1 MLNNRELTYFPSNY
15 AFQAVIAYI
24 SALLIIAIRF
34 SAYVMLWYWWLF
46 GIVGVLGF
54 FYGANKLTKL
64 WGGYTDRLF
73 KKQLFWTALAIRVIV
88 VLILYWFFTQLS
100 DKPPFMFNAGDSE
113 GYHQMAEWMTDCI
126 KDRRFGWFLNE
137 ALFVE
142 GGGIS
147 DAGYP
152 LYLGTIYLI
161 TDNSILI
168 ARLIKAIWSALTCVL
183 IYKLGSRNF
192 GESVGRIASI
202 FVMLEPHFIMYCGMH
217 LKETE
222 MIFLLVFF
230 LERAD
235 NLIRSRSFRVG
246 TIAPVFLLAAS
257 LFFFRTVLG
266 LAAIFAF
273 IMALLL
279 SSQKVANLG
288 RRWMVLILFV
298 LCAGYFVGGRVL
310 SEVEFAWNGRHTN
323 QESRYGVI
331 KQSQSLA
338 KYATKT
344 VLAPMIFTIPF
355 PTMVETPGQ
364 ENHRMHHA
372 GNVVKN
378 IMSLFCILAL
388 VLLILDKSPTTGW
401 RNNVLIGAFLIAYL
415 VIIVQSAF
423 MHVDRFHL
431 PAYIIELLFAAYGVS
446 QMPKLKYKKLY
457 TYWCVLMFIAWV
469 AWAWFKLS
477 GRGLD

>member
-1 MLNNRELTYFPSNY
+1 MLYNRQLTYFPSNY
-15 AFQAVIAYI
+15 AFQAVLAYLAALFVI
-24 SALLIIAIRF
+24 SIRF
-34 SAYVMLWYWWLF
+34 SAYAMLWYWWAF
-46 GIVGVLGF
+46 GIIGVLGF
-54 FYGANKLTKL
+54 FYGSSKLTKK
-64 WGGYTDRLF
+64 WGFFSPKTF
-73 KKQLFWTALAIRVIV
+73 QKQLFWTAFAIRILM
-88 VLILYWFFTQLS
+88 VLFLYWFFTKLS
-100 DKPPFMFNAGDSE
+100 DKPPFMFHAADAE
-113 GYHQMAEWMTDCI
+113 AYHDTAEWMANSIREGNPKVFFD
-126 KDRRFGWFLNE
+126 W
-137 ALFVE
+137 LFA
-142 GGGIS
+142 GGGVS

-152 LYLGTIYLI
+152 LYLGTIYLL
-161 TDNSILI
+161 TGNSILI
-168 ARLIKAIWSALTCVL
+168 ARLIKAIWSALICVL

-192 GESVGRIASI
+192 GESVGRMAAI
-202 FVMLEPHFIMYCGMH
+202 FVLLEPHFIIYSGLH

-222 MIFLLVFF
+222 MIFLLVLF

-235 NLIRSRSFRVG
+235 NLIRSREFRVG

-266 LAAIFAF
+266 LAGIFAF

-288 RRWMVLILFV
+288 RRWLVLILFV

-310 SEVEFAWNGRHTN
+310 SEVESAWEGRHTN
-323 QESRYGVI
+323 QDLRYGDI
-331 KQSQSLA
+331 KKTQSLA
-338 KYATKT
+338 KYATKG

-364 ENHRMHHA
+364 ENHRMLHA

-378 IMSLFCILAL
+378 VLSLFCVLAL
-388 VLLILDKSPTTGW
+388 ILLIFDKSPTTGW
-401 RNNVLIGAFLIAYL
+401 RNNVLLGAFLIAYL

-423 MHVDRFHL
+423 AHVDRFHL

-446 QMPKLKYKKLY
+446 QMPRIKYKQLY
-457 TYWCVLMFIAWV
+457 TYWCVLMFVAWV
-469 AWAWFKLS
+469 AWAWIKLS

>member
-46 GIVGVLGF
+46 GIIGVLAF
-54 FYGANKLTKL
+54 FYGSNKLTKL
-64 WGGYTDRLF
+64 WGNYTPRLF
-73 KKQLFWTALAIRVIV
+73 KRQLFWTALVIRVIM
-88 VLILYWFFTQLS
+88 VLFLYWFFTKLS
-100 DKPPFMFNAGDSE
+100 DDPPFMFHAADSR
-113 GYHQMAEWMTDCI
+113 GYHD
-126 KDRRFGWFLNE
+126 E
-137 ALFVE
+137 ALFMVDLISNQQFKVYMDLLKARE
-142 GGGIS
+142 IS

-152 LYLGTIYLI
+152 LYLGSIYLL
-161 TDNSILI
+161 TGNSILV
-168 ARLIKAIWSALTCVL
+168 ARLIKVIWSALTCVL

-192 GESVGRIASI
+192 GESVGRMAAI
-202 FVMLEPHFIMYCGMH
+202 FVMLEPHYIIYSGLH

-222 MIFLLVFF
+222 MIFLLVLF

-235 NLIRSRSFRVG
+235 NLIRSREFRVG

-310 SEVEFAWNGRHTN
+310 SEVESAWEGRHTN

-331 KQSQSLA
+331 RQTQSLA

-355 PTMVETPGQ
+355 PTMVESPGQ
-364 ENHRMHHA
+364 ENHRMLHA
-372 GNVVKN
+372 GNVAKN
-378 IMSLFCILAL
+378 VLSLFCIIGLI
-388 VLLILDKSPTTGW
+388 LLILDKSPTTGW
-401 RNNVLIGAFLIAYL
+401 RNNVLLEAFLIAYL

-431 PAYIIELLFAAYGVS
+431 PAYIIEILFAAYGLS
-446 QMPKLKYKKLY
+446 QMPRIKWKQLY
-457 TYWCVLMFIAWV
+457 TYWCVLMFVAWV

>member
-1 MLNNRELTYFPSNY
+1 MLNRRPLTYFPSNY

-34 SAYVMLWYWWLF
+34 NAYVMQWYWWLF
-46 GIVGVLGF
+46 GIIGVLGF

-64 WGGYTDRLF
+64 WGNYTERLF
-73 KKQLFWTALAIRVIV
+73 KKQLFWTALAIRVIM
-88 VLILYWFFTQLS
+88 VLFLYWFFTKLS
-100 DKPPFMFNAGDSE
+100 NEPPFMFHAADAK
-113 GYHQMAEWMTDCI
+113 GYHEAAEWMANSI
-126 KDRRFGWFLNE
+126 RERNS
-137 ALFVE
+137 ALFFTWLFAE
-142 GGGIS
+142 DGGIS

-152 LYLGTIYLI
+152 LYLGSIYLL
-161 TDNSILI
+161 TGNSILL
-168 ARLIKAIWSALTCVL
+168 ARLIKAVWSALTCVL

-192 GESVGRIASI
+192 GESVGRMAGI
-202 FVMLEPHFIMYCGMH
+202 FVMLEPHFIIYSGLH

-235 NLIRSRSFRVG
+235 NLIRSRSFRIG
-246 TIAPVFLLAAS
+246 AITPVFLLAAS

-310 SEVEFAWNGRHTN
+310 SEVESAWEGRHTN

-331 KQSQSLA
+331 RQSQSLA

-378 IMSLFCILAL
+378 VMSLFCILAL
-388 VLLILDKSPTTGW
+388 VLLIFDKSPTTGW
-401 RNNVLIGAFLIAYL
+401 RNNVLLGAYLIAYL
-415 VIIVQSAF
+415 IIIVQSAF

-431 PAYIIELLFAAYGVS
+431 PAYIIELLFAAYGLS
-446 QMPKLKYKKLY
+446 QMPRIRYKKLY
-457 TYWCVLMFIAWV
+457 TYWCVLMFVAWI
-469 AWAWFKLS
+469 AWAWIKLS

>member
-1 MLNNRELTYFPSNY
+1 MNNRELTYFPSNY

-64 WGGYTDRLF
+64 WGVYTERLF
-73 KKQLFWTALAIRVIV
+73 KKQLFWTALAIRVIM
-88 VLILYWFFTQLS
+88 VLFLYWFFTQLS
-100 DKPPFMFNAGDSE
+100 DKPPFMFGAADSE
-113 GYHQMAEWMTDCI
+113 GYHDEAVWMAQTIRDGQFSTYLQY
-126 KDRRFGWFLNE
+126 K
-137 ALFVE
+137 FVANN
-142 GGGIS
+142 GIS

-152 LYLGTIYLI
+152 MYLGFIYWL
-161 TDNSILI
+161 TGDSILI
-168 ARLIKAIWSALTCVL
+168 ARLVKAIWSALTCVL

-192 GESVGRIASI
+192 GESVGRMAGI
-202 FVMLEPHFIMYCGMH
+202 FVMLEPHYIIYSGLH

-222 MIFLLVFF
+222 MIFLLVLF

-235 NLIRSRSFRVG
+235 NLIRSREFRVG

-310 SEVEFAWNGRHTN
+310 SEVEYAWEGRHTN

-331 KQSQSLA
+331 RQSQSLA

-378 IMSLFCILAL
+378 IMSLFVIIA
-388 VLLILDKSPTTGW
+388 LILLLFDKSPTSGW
-401 RNNVLIGAFLIAYL
+401 RNNVLLGAYLIAYL
-415 VIIVQSAF
+415 IIIVQSAF

-431 PAYIIELLFAAYGVS
+431 PAYIIELLFAAYGLS
-446 QMPKLKYKKLY
+446 QMPRIKYKKLY

>member
-1 MLNNRELTYFPSNY
+1 MIPRKELTYFPSTY
-15 AFQAVIAYI
+15 AFQAVLAYLA
-24 SALLIIAIRF
+24 ALLVISIRF
-34 SAYVMLWYWWLF
+34 SAYSMLWYWWAF
-46 GIVGVLGF
+46 GIIGVLLF
-54 FYGANKLTKL
+54 FYGSNHLTKQ
-64 WGGYTDRLF
+64 WGIYTDRLF
-73 KKQLFWTALAIRVIV
+73 KKQLFWTALAIRVIM
-88 VLILYWFFTQLS
+88 VLFLYWFFTQLS
-100 DKPPFMFNAGDSE
+100 DRPPFMFHAADAE
-113 GYHQMAEWMTDCI
+113 AYHDMAEWMTGCI
-126 KDRRFGWFLNE
+126 KDGKITWFLKE
-137 ALFVE
+137 VLFA
-142 GGGIS
+142 GGVS

-152 LYLGTIYLI
+152 MYLGFIYLL
-161 TDNSILI
+161 TGDSILI
-168 ARLIKAIWSALTCVL
+168 TRLIKAIWSALTCVL

-192 GESVGRIASI
+192 GESVGRMAGI
-202 FVMLEPHFIMYCGMH
+202 FVMLEPHFIIYSGLH

-235 NLIRSRSFRVG
+235 NLIRSREFRVG

-279 SSQKVANLG
+279 SSQKVASIG
-288 RRWMVLILFV
+288 KRWLVLILFV
-298 LCAGYFVGGRVL
+298 LCAGFFVGGRVL
-310 SEVEFAWNGRHTN
+310 SEVETVWEGRHTN
-323 QESRYGVI
+323 QDSRYGVI
-331 KQSQSLA
+331 RKSQSLA

-378 IMSLFCILAL
+378 VLSLFVIIAL
-388 VLLILDKSPTTGW
+388 ILLIFDKSPTTGW

-415 VIIVQSAF
+415 IIIVQSAF
-423 MHVDRFHL
+423 IHADRFHL

-446 QMPKLKYKKLY
+446 QMHRIKYKQLY
-457 TYWCVLMFIAWV
+457 TYWCVLMFVAWV
-469 AWAWFKLS
+469 AWAWFKLT

>member
-1 MLNNRELTYFPSNY
+1 MIPRRELTYFPSNY

-64 WGGYTDRLF
+64 WGNYTDRLF
-73 KKQLFWTALAIRVIV
+73 KKQLFWTALAIRVIM

-100 DKPPFMFNAGDSE
+100 DKPPFMFHAADAE
-113 GYHQMAEWMTDCI
+113 GYHQAAEWMANSI
-126 KDRRFGWFLNE
+126 RDRNSSSFFSW
-137 ALFVE
+137 LFAE

-152 LYLGTIYLI
+152 LYLGSIYLL
-161 TDNSILI
+161 TGNSILI

-192 GESVGRIASI
+192 GESVGRMAGI
-202 FVMLEPHFIMYCGMH
+202 FVMLEPHFIIYSGLH

-288 RRWMVLILFV
+288 RRWLVLILFV

-310 SEVEFAWNGRHTN
+310 SEVEFYWEGRHTN
-323 QESRYGVI
+323 QEARYGEI
-331 KQSQSLA
+331 RRSQSLA
-338 KYATKT
+338 RYATKT

-355 PTMVETPGQ
+355 PTMVDVPEQYTQKLLNG
-364 ENHRMHHA
+364 
-372 GNVVKN
+372 GNFIKN
-378 IMSLFCILAL
+378 ILSFFVIL
-388 VLLILDKSPTTGW
+388 VMFMLLLSGKWRDHMLPLSILLG
-401 RNNVLIGAFLIAYL
+401 YL
-415 VIIVQSAF
+415 VVLVFSAF
-423 MHVDRFHL
+423 AQSERFHQPAL
-431 PAYIIELLFAAYGVS
+431 PFELMFAAYGISILYNDV
-446 QMPKLKYKKLY
+446 KYRRWFKY
-457 TYWCVLMFIAWV
+457 WTYLMFIAGI
-469 AWAWFKLS
+469 AWNWFKLK
-477 GRGLD
+477 GRGL

>member
-1 MLNNRELTYFPSNY
+1 MIPQRELTYFPSNY

-24 SALLIIAIRF
+24 SALFIIAIRF

-54 FYGANKLTKL
+54 FYGSNKLTKL
-64 WGGYTDRLF
+64 WGNYTERLF
-73 KKQLFWTALAIRVIV
+73 KKQLFWTALAIRVIM
-88 VLILYWFFTQLS
+88 VLFLYWFFTQLS
-100 DKPPFMFNAGDSE
+100 DKPPFMFHAADAQA
-113 GYHQMAEWMTDCI
+113 YHETAAWMTRCI
-126 KDRRFGWFLNE
+126 KNDNPEEFFNW
-137 ALFVE
+137 LFTE
-142 GGGIS
+142 GGVS

-152 LYLGTIYLI
+152 MYLGFIYLL
-161 TDNSILI
+161 TGDNILI

-192 GESVGRIASI
+192 GESVGRMAGI
-202 FVMLEPHFIMYCGMH
+202 FVMLEPHFIIYSGLH

-235 NLIRSRSFRVG
+235 NLIRSREFRVG

-298 LCAGYFVGGRVL
+298 LCAGYFVGGRVMI
-310 SEVEFAWNGRHTN
+310 EIEKAWEGRRTN
-323 QESRYGVI
+323 QELRYGDI
-331 KQSQSLA
+331 LKTQSLA

-355 PTMVETPGQ
+355 PTMVETPEQ
-364 ENHRMHHA
+364 EVHRMHHA

-378 IMSLFCILAL
+378 VMSLFCILAL
-388 VLLILDKSPTTGW
+388 ILLIFDKSPTTGW
-401 RNNVLIGAFLIAYL
+401 RNNVLIGAFMIAYL
-415 VIIVQSAF
+415 AIIVQSAF
-423 MHVDRFHL
+423 AHADRFHL
-431 PAYIIELLFAAYGVS
+431 PVYIIELLFAAYGLS
-446 QMPKLKYKKLY
+446 QMPRIKWKQLY
-457 TYWCVLMFIAWV
+457 TYWCVLMFVAWV

>member
-1 MLNNRELTYFPSNY
+1 MNNRELTYFPSNY
-15 AFQAVIAYI
+15 AFQAVLAYI
-24 SALLIIAIRF
+24 CAMLVISIRF

-64 WGGYTDRLF
+64 WGNYTDRLF
-73 KKQLFWTALAIRVIV
+73 KKQLFWTALAIRIIM
-88 VLILYWFFTQLS
+88 VLFLYWFFTQLS
-100 DKPPFMFNAGDSE
+100 DKPPLMFHAADSE
-113 GYHQMAEWMTDCI
+113 GYHD
-126 KDRRFGWFLNE
+126 E
-137 ALFVE
+137 AVWIAQTIRDGQFSTYLQYKFVATN
-142 GGGIS
+142 GIS

-152 LYLGTIYLI
+152 MYLGFIYLL
-161 TDNSILI
+161 TGDSILI

-192 GESVGRIASI
+192 GESVGRMAGI
-202 FVMLEPHFIMYCGMH
+202 FVMLEPHFIIYSGLH

-222 MIFLLVFF
+222 MIFLLVLF

-235 NLIRSRSFRVG
+235 NLIRSREFRVG

-310 SEVEFAWNGRHTN
+310 SEVEYAWEGRHTN
-323 QESRYGVI
+323 QEARYGEI
-331 KQSQSLA
+331 KRSQSLA

-344 VLAPMIFTIPF
+344 MLAPMIFTIPF

-364 ENHRMHHA
+364 ENHRMLHA

-378 IMSLFCILAL
+378 VMSLFCILAL
-388 VLLILDKSPTTGW
+388 ILLIINKSPTTGW
-401 RNNVLIGAFLIAYL
+401 RNNVLLGAYLIAYL
-415 VIIVQSAF
+415 IIIVQSAF

-457 TYWCVLMFIAWV
+457 TYWCVLMFVAWI

>member
-1 MLNNRELTYFPSNY
+1 MNNRELTYFPSNY
-15 AFQAVIAYI
+15 AFQAVLAYI
-24 SALLIIAIRF
+24 CAMLVISIRF

-64 WGGYTDRLF
+64 WGNYTERLF
-73 KKQLFWTALAIRVIV
+73 KKQLFWTALAIRIIM
-88 VLILYWFFTQLS
+88 VLFLYWFFTQLS
-100 DKPPFMFNAGDSE
+100 DKPPLMFHAADSE
-113 GYHQMAEWMTDCI
+113 GYHD
-126 KDRRFGWFLNE
+126 E
-137 ALFVE
+137 AVWIAQTIRDGQFSTYLQYKFVTTN
-142 GGGIS
+142 GIS

-152 LYLGTIYLI
+152 MYLGFIYLL
-161 TDNSILI
+161 TGDSILI

-192 GESVGRIASI
+192 GESVGRMAGI
-202 FVMLEPHFIMYCGMH
+202 FVMLEPHFIIYSGLH

-222 MIFLLVFF
+222 MIFLLVLF

-235 NLIRSRSFRVG
+235 NLIRSREFRVG

-310 SEVEFAWNGRHTN
+310 SEVEYAWEGRHTN
-323 QESRYGVI
+323 QEARYGEI
-331 KQSQSLA
+331 KRSQSLA

-344 VLAPMIFTIPF
+344 MLAPMIFTIPF

-364 ENHRMHHA
+364 ENHRMLHA

-378 IMSLFCILAL
+378 VMSLFCILAL
-388 VLLILDKSPTTGW
+388 ILLIINKSPTTGW
-401 RNNVLIGAFLIAYL
+401 RNNVLLGAYLIAYL
-415 VIIVQSAF
+415 IIIVQSAF

-457 TYWCVLMFIAWV
+457 TYWCVLMFVAWI

>member
-1 MLNNRELTYFPSNY
+1 MIQRRELTYFPSNY

-34 SAYVMLWYWWLF
+34 NAYVMQWYWWLF
-46 GIVGVLGF
+46 GIIGVLGF

-64 WGGYTDRLF
+64 WGIYTERLF
-73 KKQLFWTALAIRVIV
+73 KRQLFWTALTIRVIM

-100 DKPPFMFNAGDSE
+100 DKPPFMFHAADAE
-113 GYHQMAEWMTDCI
+113 GYHDEAVWMAQTIRDGHFSTYLQY
-126 KDRRFGWFLNE
+126 K
-137 ALFVE
+137 FVE
-142 GGGIS
+142 SNGIS

-152 LYLGTIYLI
+152 MYLGFIYLL
-161 TDNSILI
+161 TGDSILI

-192 GESVGRIASI
+192 GESVGRMAGI
-202 FVMLEPHFIMYCGMH
+202 FVMLEPHFIIYSGLH

-235 NLIRSRSFRVG
+235 NLIRSRSFRIG
-246 TIAPVFLLAAS
+246 AITPVFLLAAS

-273 IMALLL
+273 IMALML

-310 SEVEFAWNGRHTN
+310 SEVETVWEGRHTN
-323 QESRYGVI
+323 QDLRYGDI
-331 KQSQSLA
+331 KKTQSLA

-378 IMSLFCILAL
+378 IMSLFCVLAL
-388 VLLILDKSPTTGW
+388 ILLIIDKSPTTGW

-415 VIIVQSAF
+415 AIIVQSAF
-423 MHVDRFHL
+423 AHADRFHL

-457 TYWCVLMFIAWV
+457 TYWCVAMFVAWV
-469 AWAWFKLS
+469 AWAWIKMT

>member
-1 MLNNRELTYFPSNY
+1 MIQRRELTYFPSNY

-46 GIVGVLGF
+46 GIVGVMAF
-54 FYGANKLTKL
+54 FYGSNKLTKL
-64 WGGYTDRLF
+64 WGNYTPRLF
-73 KKQLFWTALAIRVIV
+73 KRQLFWTALVIRVIM
-88 VLILYWFFTQLS
+88 VLFLYWFFTRLS
-100 DKPPFMFNAGDSE
+100 DKPPFMFHAADAE
-113 GYHQMAEWMTDCI
+113 GYHDAAEWMANCI
-126 KDRRFGWFLNE
+126 REGHPATFFNW
-137 ALFVE
+137 LFAE

-152 LYLGTIYLI
+152 LYLGSIYLL
-161 TDNSILI
+161 TNNSILL
-168 ARLIKAIWSALTCVL
+168 ARLIKAIWSALICVL

-192 GESVGRIASI
+192 GESVGRMAAI
-202 FVMLEPHFIMYCGMH
+202 FVMLEPHFIIYSGLH

-222 MIFLLVFF
+222 MIFLLVLF

-235 NLIRSRSFRVG
+235 NLIRSREFRVG

-266 LAAIFAF
+266 LAAVFAF

-288 RRWMVLILFV
+288 RRWLVLILFV
-298 LCAGYFVGGRVL
+298 LCAGFFVGGRVM
-310 SEVEFAWNGRHTN
+310 SEIEFYWEGRHTN
-323 QESRYGVI
+323 QESRYGVVV
-331 KQSQSLA
+331 KTQSLA
-338 KYATKT
+338 KYASKT

-378 IMSLFCILAL
+378 VLSLFCIIGLI
-388 VLLILDKSPTTGW
+388 LLILDKSPTTGW
-401 RNNVLIGAFLIAYL
+401 RNNVLLGAFLATYL
-415 VIIVQSAF
+415 IIIVQSAF

-431 PAYIIELLFAAYGVS
+431 PAYMIELLFAAYGVS
-446 QMPKLKYKKLY
+446 QMPRIKWKQLY
-457 TYWCVLMFIAWV
+457 TYWCVLMFVAWV

>member
-1 MLNNRELTYFPSNY
+1 MLNNRGLTYFPSNY

-64 WGGYTDRLF
+64 WGAYTERLF
-73 KKQLFWTALAIRVIV
+73 KKQLFWTALVIRVV
-88 VLILYWFFTQLS
+88 MVLFLYWFFTQLS
-100 DKPPFMFNAGDSE
+100 DHPPFMFHAADDEAYNETATDFVLSIQG
-113 GYHQMAEWMTDCI
+113 GYTNDYL
-126 KDRRFGWFLNE
+126 KL
-137 ALFVE
+137 LFA
-142 GGGIS
+142 GGGVS

-152 LYLGTIYLI
+152 LYLGSIYLL
-161 TDNSILI
+161 TGNSILI

-192 GESVGRIASI
+192 GESVGRMAGI
-202 FVMLEPHFIMYCGMH
+202 FVMLEPHFIIYSGLH

-222 MIFLLVFF
+222 MIFLLVLF

-235 NLIRSRSFRVG
+235 NLIRSREFRVG
-246 TIAPVFLLAAS
+246 TITPVFLLAAS

-310 SEVEFAWNGRHTN
+310 SEVETAWEGRHTN
-323 QESRYGVI
+323 QELRYGDI
-331 KQSQSLA
+331 KKTQSLA

-355 PTMVETPGQ
+355 PTMVESPGQ

-388 VLLILDKSPTTGW
+388 ILLIFDKSPTTGW
-401 RNNVLIGAFLIAYL
+401 RNNVLLGAYLIAYL
-415 VIIVQSAF
+415 IIIVQSAF

-431 PAYIIELLFAAYGVS
+431 PAYIIELLFAAYGLS
-446 QMPKLKYKKLY
+446 QMPRIKYKKLY
-457 TYWCVLMFIAWV
+457 TYWCVLMFVAWV
-469 AWAWFKLS
+469 AWAWIKLS

>member
-1 MLNNRELTYFPSNY
+1 MNDNRLTYFPSNY

-34 SAYVMLWYWWLF
+34 NAYVMLWYWWLF

-64 WGGYTDRLF
+64 WGAYTERLF
-73 KKQLFWTALAIRVIV
+73 KKQLFWTALAIRVIM
-88 VLILYWFFTQLS
+88 VLILYWFFIRVSDTPMFTFHAADSKAYHDEAVWMIECIRDNQFNIYLNYLS
-100 DKPPFMFNAGDSE
+100 SK
-113 GYHQMAEWMTDCI
+113 
-126 KDRRFGWFLNE
+126 
-137 ALFVE
+137 
-142 GGGIS
+142 GGVS

-152 LYLGTIYLI
+152 MYLGGLYMLVGE
-161 TDNSILI
+161 NVLI
-168 ARLIKAIWSALTCVL
+168 ARLIKAIWSSLTCVL

-192 GESVGRIASI
+192 GESVGRMAGI
-202 FVMLEPHFIMYCGMH
+202 FVMLEPHFIIYSGLH

-235 NLIRSRSFRVG
+235 NLIRSREFRVG

-288 RRWMVLILFV
+288 RRWLVLILFV

-310 SEVEFAWNGRHTN
+310 SEVETVWEGRHTN
-323 QESRYGVI
+323 QEQRYSDLR
-331 KQSQSLA
+331 KHQSLA
-338 KYATKT
+338 KYATKA

-355 PTMVETPGQ
+355 PTMVESPGQ

-388 VLLILDKSPTTGW
+388 VLLIFDKSPTTGW
-401 RNNVLIGAFLIAYL
+401 RNNVLLGAFMIAYL
-415 VIIVQSAF
+415 IIIVQSAF
-423 MHVDRFHL
+423 AHADRFHL

-457 TYWCVLMFIAWV
+457 TFWCVLMFVAWV
-469 AWAWFKLS
+469 AWAWFKLA

>member
-1 MLNNRELTYFPSNY
+1 MNNRELTYFPSNY

-24 SALLIIAIRF
+24 SALFIIAIRF

-64 WGGYTDRLF
+64 WGGYTERLF
-73 KKQLFWTALAIRVIV
+73 KKQLFWTALVIRVIM
-88 VLILYWFFTQLS
+88 VLFLYWFFTQLS
-100 DKPPFMFNAGDSE
+100 DKPPFMFHAADAYEYGE
-113 GYHQMAEWMTDCI
+113 EAKWMAQTIRDGHFSTYLRY
-126 KDRRFGWFLNE
+126 K
-137 ALFVE
+137 FVATN
-142 GGGIS
+142 GIS

-152 LYLGTIYLI
+152 MYLGFIYLL
-161 TDNSILI
+161 TRDSILL
-168 ARLIKAIWSALTCVL
+168 ARIIKAIWSALTCVL

-192 GESVGRIASI
+192 GESVGRMAAI
-202 FVMLEPHFIMYCGMH
+202 FVMLEPHFIIYSGLH

-235 NLIRSRSFRVG
+235 NLIRSREFRVG
-246 TIAPVFLLAAS
+246 TITPVFLLAAS

-266 LAAIFAF
+266 LAGIFAF

-288 RRWMVLILFV
+288 RRWIVLILFV

-310 SEVEFAWNGRHTN
+310 SEVESAWEGRHTN
-323 QESRYGVI
+323 QDSRYGEI
-331 KQSQSLA
+331 KKSQSLA
-338 KYATKT
+338 KYASKA
-344 VLAPMIFTIPF
+344 VFAPMIFTIPF

-378 IMSLFCILAL
+378 IMSLFCLLAL
-388 VLLILDKSPTTGW
+388 ILLIFDKSPTTGW
-401 RNNVLIGAFLIAYL
+401 RNNVLIGAFVIAYL
-415 VIIVQSAF
+415 IVIVQSAF
-423 MHVDRFHL
+423 AHADRFHL

-446 QMPKLKYKKLY
+446 QIPKLKYKKLY
-457 TYWCVLMFIAWV
+457 TYWCVLMFVAWV
-469 AWAWFKLS
+469 AWAWIKLS